1 MRQVS
6 PDGPDLIVDLV
17 GGDTLRAVAD
27 LVPDRTR
34 IISPA
39 GPETAAEL
47 GGLPLARTDEAMG
60 KITDVIKYGLV
71 DPHAA
76 PARLS
81 ELERG
86 KRPDLLLTIAYRHW
100 LTAG

>member
-1 MRQVS
+1 
-6 PDGPDLIVDLV
+6 
-17 GGDTLRAVAD
+17 
-27 LVPDRTR
+27 
-34 IISPA
+34 
-39 GPETAAEL
+39 
-47 GGLPLARTDEAMG
+47 MG